1 LPVPGGLSTWELQQ
15 ILRALVGAEIAGFDV
30 VEIAPAYDT
39 SGMTGML
46 GVTILQE
53 LLAALA
59 DTRRGAR
66 PAKSAPGEQSGRRG
80 KLSP

>member
-1 LPVPGGLSTWELQQ
+1 VPGGLTTWELQQ

-30 VEIAPAYDT
+30 VEIAPAYDPT
-39 SGMTGML
+39 GITGMV

-59 DTRRGAR
+59 DTRRSAS
-66 PAKSAPGEQSGRRG
+66 PAKSSRPRRS
-80 KLSP
+80 KRVSP